1 MSHGPGD
8 CSRRV
13 AVIGDVG
20 GHLVALERELRRLG
34 SDPETGD
41 LPDGLVVV
49 QVGDLIHRGPDSSG
63 VVRLVDR
70 YLRHQPEQW
79 VQLVGNHEA
88 QYLHEPVFRWP
99 ERLDRGSA
107 ALLRGW
113 WENGRMQVA
122 AWVDTPTGQHLVTH
136 AGVTASF
143 WSQVLDG
150 PSTAAE
156 AAGVLNSM
164 PATRQDELFRA
175 GRLLHGQRRD
185 TGPVGPLWACAA
197 TELLPGWVA
206 TEMPFSQV
214 HGHTSVFDWR
224 RRTFRVDPE
233 IARRT
238 VLDEQARHEL
248 TALDGG
254 QVIGVDPGHELVAA
268 TQWSAWEARLEALL
282 ETHLDARADARPEAL
297 Q

>member
-1 MSHGPGD
+1 MSHAAGGSAP
-8 CSRRV
+8 RV

-34 SDPETGD
+34 AHPETGD

-63 VVRLVDR
+63 VVRLVER
-70 YLRHQPEQW
+70 YLRHQPDQW

-99 ERLDRGSA
+99 ERLDRGA
-107 ALLRGW
+107 ADLLRRW
-113 WENGRMQVA
+113 WEDGRMRVA
-122 AWVDTPTGQHLVTH
+122 AAVETPAGQYLVTH

-150 PSTAAE
+150 PSTAVE

-164 PATRQDELFRA
+164 PASRPDELFRA
-175 GRLLHGQRRD
+175 GTMLHGQRRD
-185 TGPVGPLWACAA
+185 AGPVGPVWACAA
-197 TELLPGWVA
+197 TELLPSWMGR
-206 TEMPFSQV
+206 EMPFSQV

-224 RRTFRVDPE
+224 RRTFRVDAE

-238 VLDEQARHEL
+238 VVDEEARHEL
-248 TALDGG
+248 TTVDGG
-254 QVIGVDPGHELVAA
+254 HVIGVDPGHELAVA
-268 TQWSAWEARLEALL
+268 TQWSAWEARLEVC
-282 ETHLDARADARPEAL
+282 LDARPDGL